1 LSASA
6 RGVDIKIIL
15 DPNKDAFGYEKNGI
29 PNRQAAHELVKE
41 SKETIQIRWY
51 DTHGEQF
58 HTKLFTSE
66 KDSRFTVIVGS
77 ANLTRRNLDNYNLE
91 LDIKVILQTESQLA
105 QEIRRYFDRLW
116 NNENGLFTV
125 DYEYFQEDSYV
136 KTLVYR
142 IQEALGLSTF

>member
-29 PNRQAAHELVKE
+29 PNRQVAHELVSKTKE
-41 SKETIQIRWY
+41 RIKIRWY

-58 HTKLFTSE
+58 HSKLFLSTRGP
-66 KDSRFTVIVGS
+66 RFTVIVGS

-91 LDIKVILQTESQLA
+91 LDIKVIVQTKSQLA

-125 DYEYFQEDSYV
+125 EYGHYKEDLFL

-142 IQEALGLSTF
+142 IQEGFGLSTF